1 MYPDIVVMKIDSCK
15 TIQTMDDGVAPTAFL
30 IPNSFVLSLI
40 TKTII
45 LEIPIIPASSVP
57 IPTKMII

>member
-40 TKTII
+40 TK
-45 LEIPIIPASSVP
+45 E
-57 IPTKMII
+57 